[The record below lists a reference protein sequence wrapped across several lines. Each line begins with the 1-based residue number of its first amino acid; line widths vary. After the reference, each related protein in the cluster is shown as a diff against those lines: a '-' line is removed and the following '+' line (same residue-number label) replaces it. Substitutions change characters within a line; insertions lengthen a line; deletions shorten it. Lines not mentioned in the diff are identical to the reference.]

1 MWLKIY
7 SSVSTV
13 ITLTDY
19 MYYLLLKII
28 NFVNEAH
35 MESSVPS
42 GKFWHKI
49 FHRSRHTISV
59 SVHLY
64 HVIRRHITYVVEK
77 ASLIIFKK
85 LHALNVS
92 QIVRSGSNLGT
103 CSKFQFECFIVSAFR
118 QIRQGVFLTFI
129 ICSQMSQYFSD
140 MVFSILLAAL
150 MSLVFELP
158 AITIERT
165 LLRRG
170 ESTDFVK
177 FFQQLKTSTSTF
189 QLIKEQ
195 W

>member
-1 MWLKIY
+1 
-7 SSVSTV
+7 
-13 ITLTDY
+13 
-19 MYYLLLKII
+19 
-28 NFVNEAH
+28 
-35 MESSVPS
+35 
-42 GKFWHKI
+42 
-49 FHRSRHTISV
+49 
-59 SVHLY
+59 
-64 HVIRRHITYVVEK
+64 
-77 ASLIIFKK
+77 
-85 LHALNVS
+85 
-92 QIVRSGSNLGT
+92 
-103 CSKFQFECFIVSAFR
+103 
-118 QIRQGVFLTFI
+118 
-129 ICSQMSQYFSD
+129 MSQYFSD